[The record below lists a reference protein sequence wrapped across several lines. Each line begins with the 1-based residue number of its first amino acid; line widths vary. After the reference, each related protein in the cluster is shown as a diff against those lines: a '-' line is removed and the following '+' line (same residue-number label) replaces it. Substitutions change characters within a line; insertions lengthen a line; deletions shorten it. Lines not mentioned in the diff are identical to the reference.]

1 MVPLLSSTTIG
12 GIPLKYFVKSV
23 DVDVKRLLNRLKNA
37 GNTIISK
44 KGATEYG
51 PSFAISNLIS
61 TIITDSHK
69 ILTVS
74 TYLDGEIEDVY
85 DVSLGVPVVLSKKGI
100 AMIVPI
106 HMNDYEK
113 NKFHEACRIVK
124 ETTDEV
130 LQALDNDW

>member
-1 MVPLLSSTTIG
+1 M
-12 GIPLKYFVKSV
+12 KEV
-23 DVDVKRLLNRLKNA
+23 DVDVKRLINRLKNA

-61 TIITDSHK
+61 TIITDTHK

-74 TYLDGEIEDVY
+74 TYLDGEIENVS
-85 DVSLGVPVVLSKKGI
+85 DVSLGVPVVLSKNGI

-106 HMNDYEK
+106 HMSDYEK
-113 NKFHEACRIVK
+113 EKFYEATRIVK
-124 ETTDEV
+124 KTTKEV
-130 LQALDNDW
+130 LEELKED

>member
-1 MVPLLSSTTIG
+1 MYSFKLCF
-12 GIPLKYFVKSV
+12 GIPLKYFIQSV
-23 DVDVKRLLNRLKNA
+23 DMDVMRLINRLRNA

-51 PSFAISNLIS
+51 PSYAISNLIS
-61 TIITDSHK
+61 TIITDTHK

-74 TYLDGEIEDVY
+74 TYLDGEIADVK

-106 HMNDYEK
+106 HMNEYEK
-113 NKFHEACRIVK
+113 NKFYEAANVVK

-130 LQALDNDW
+130 LDALCEK

>member
-1 MVPLLSSTTIG
+1 MVFDYE
-12 GIPLKYFVKSV
+12 YFIKEV
-23 DVDVKRLLNRLKNA
+23 DVDIMRLINRLKKA

-51 PSFAISNLIS
+51 PSYAISNLIS

-74 TYLDGEIEDVY
+74 TFLDGEIENVS

-113 NKFHEACRIVK
+113 EKFYEAATVVK
-124 ETTDEV
+124 EITDEV
-130 LQALDNDW
+130 LLELKED

>member
-12 GIPLKYFVKSV
+12 GIPLKYFIKEV
-23 DVDVKRLLNRLKNA
+23 DVDVGRLINRLKKA

-51 PSFAISNLIS
+51 PSYAIANLIS

-74 TYLDGEIEDVY
+74 TYLDGEIENVS

-106 HMNDYEK
+106 HMDKHEKEMFYE
-113 NKFHEACRIVK
+113 AASIVK

-130 LQALDNDW
+130 LLELKEN

>member
-1 MVPLLSSTTIG
+1 MTN
-12 GIPLKYFVKSV
+12 K
-23 DVDVKRLLNRLKNA
+23 A

-69 ILTVS
+69 VLTVS
-74 TYLDGEIEDVY
+74 NYLEGEVGDVWN
-85 DVSLGVPVVLSKKGI
+85 VSLGVPAVLSKKGI

-106 HMNDYEK
+106 HMNDIEL
-113 NKFHEACRIVK
+113 HEFKEAAKVVK
-124 ETTDEV
+124 QTTDEV
-130 LQALDNDW
+130 LQSLYK